1 MLRRFYLS
9 RGYAD
14 FRVVSA
20 VAELTPDRDGFFIT
34 FTVEEGERYKFGKI
48 GIETELRDLNPEALR
63 NRLTTASGRLVQCG
77 GGRELDHQT

>member
-20 VAELTPDRDGFFIT
+20 VAELTPDREGFFIT
-34 FTVEEGERYKFGKI
+34 FTVEEGERYQFGKI
-48 GIETELRDLNPEALR
+48 DVEIELRTCTPKRTAQLLTDSPATGTMPKRSR
-63 NRLTTASGRLVQCG
+63 NRSPC
-77 GGRELDHQT
+77 